1 MLMASMTAWG
11 FCELAVLSRD
21 TNGFPCTWRDR
32 IGKSLRISAIVR
44 IFWSVPVNVSY
55 VIIMF
60 PLARHLEIR
69 LLVSGLERCP
79 ACHPERS
86 EGSLR
91 PSSQT
96 LRCAQGDRHYLQ
108 MSTRRQEFLHLCSS
122 CAILHVQRGRA
133 RRYGT
138 SPLACSFH
146 KR

>member
-11 FCELAVLSRD
+11 FCELAVLSRY

-69 LLVSGLERCP
+69 LPVNGLERCP
-79 ACHPERS
+79 GCHPERS

-91 PSSQT
+91 PASQT
-96 LRCAQGDRHYLQ
+96 LRCAQGDRHYLP
-108 MSTRRQEFLHLCSS
+108 MSTLWLIKLIFSQLNLFSHRIS
-122 CAILHVQRGRA
+122 
-133 RRYGT
+133 
-138 SPLACSFH
+138 
-146 KR
+146 